1 MSLSL
6 LLVLGLL
13 GLYLYARGHAGV
25 VARHAADPDAAPLE
39 ELARAGS
46 DLGQPHE
53 MEFFL
58 YFPEEAAAHAAAAAL
73 RARGFAARVEREPE
87 DPDWLCLAT
96 RQLVPSLAALQ
107 ALRLEF
113 TALTEARGGA
123 YDGWGATVVPRGGAP

>member
-13 GLYLYARGHAGV
+13 GFYLYTRGHAGV

-53 MEFFL
+53 ICLL
-58 YFPEEAAAHAAAAAL
+58 YTSDAAD
-73 RARGFAARVEREPE
+73 E
-87 DPDWLCLAT
+87 
-96 RQLVPSLAALQ
+96 
-107 ALRLEF
+107 
-113 TALTEARGGA
+113 
-123 YDGWGATVVPRGGAP
+123 